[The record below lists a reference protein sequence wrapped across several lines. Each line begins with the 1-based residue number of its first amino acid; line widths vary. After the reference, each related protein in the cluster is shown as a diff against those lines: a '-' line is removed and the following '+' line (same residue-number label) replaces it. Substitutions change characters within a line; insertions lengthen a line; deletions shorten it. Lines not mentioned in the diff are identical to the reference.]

1 MQHNEDDNNLVSNMI
16 QKYNNNLL
24 SEDPTTNNVGLPT
37 GPTNNERYNLRHN
50 KRDYGKC
57 IGKVDGAN
65 DFTFIQGQNKKD
77 KDTIWFEAIHRH
89 IALA

>member
-1 MQHNEDDNNLVSNMI
+1 MI
-16 QKYNNNLL
+16 QEYNNNLL
-24 SEDPTTNNVGLPT
+24 SEDPTTNNVELTT
-37 GPTNNERYNLRHN
+37 GPANNERYNLRHN

-77 KDTIWFEAIHRH
+77 KDTIWSGAIHKH